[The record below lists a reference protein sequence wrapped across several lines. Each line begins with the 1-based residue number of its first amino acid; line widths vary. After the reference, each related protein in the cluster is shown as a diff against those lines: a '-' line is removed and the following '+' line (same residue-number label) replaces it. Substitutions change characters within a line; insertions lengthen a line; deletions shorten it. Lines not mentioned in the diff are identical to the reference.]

1 MGALSKSQ
9 ISKKEST
16 KMKKKFLKSSKQK
29 IKLQKQNL
37 SDLAD
42 KEFKIIVIRMLT
54 EARRTMH
61 K

>member
-16 KMKKKFLKSSKQK
+16 KMKKKILKSSKQK